1 MPTVYTTAGVPRYR
15 PMEFKAFKNA
25 EAMQP
30 LTEVE
35 DLGYFAAM
43 MDMAAWEPGVTL
55 WERRRLEARAAKY
68 RDLQL
73 EALER
78 IGKS

>member
-1 MPTVYTTAGVPRYR
+1 MTTQTIARQ
-15 PMEFKAFKNA
+15 NA
-25 EAMQP
+25 EAMEP

-43 MDMAAWEPGVTL
+43 MDLAAWEPGVTL